1 MIMDGAVS
9 AMFVT
14 SILYGACAALYVAL
28 TALILVRMRLSRA
41 GFYLALASGVS
52 AIWAGLF
59 AFGVGLPWGGP
70 GGLVD
75 ILRSIAWYLFLLHL
89 YRRTVSGRNS
99 LSQAFIVTGLVA
111 LVIVLTGIISGY
123 ALRSGGALWSV
134 STGVRLGLAV
144 CNILLIENLYRNAPQ
159 AAKWHIN
166 LPCIALMALFAYD
179 LVMWADAALIGHLS
193 PPLVNARAVAAA
205 FVVPLL
211 AVGAA
216 RNRAW
221 AIDIHVSRQVVF
233 HSATLVLAGIF
244 LIGLAGLGEAMR
256 YFGADWGATAQI
268 GLVFAGFVSVAVLVT
283 SGSARSWLQR
293 LLVDHFFSR
302 RYDYEREWLRCITML
317 SGDDVYVPLHN
328 RVVRAIAGIVDSPGG
343 AVFLRQGDAD
353 PRFVWAGSWN
363 MPATSGEVSAD
374 HAVVAA
380 FGRGPTAVLLADHQ
394 ALAADPVLA
403 GAWLAVP
410 LTLGPRGRDA
420 AVDLLGFVVVTPPR
434 ASFVVDR
441 EVLDLLQ
448 IVGRQVAA
456 AIAARQGAEVLMQTR
471 ALHDYG
477 KRFAFVAHDIKNVS
491 GQLTLLLSN
500 AEHHL
505 SNPAFQRDM
514 LVTVRASVAR
524 ITGLLRRL
532 QTPDSELTR
541 ATVRPAEALERIGD
555 QFERRNTGQAAP
567 VSIQV
572 SVDGVE
578 ATVAISPGSFEAV
591 VTHLLNNAIEAT
603 LEAGSPEPVRLA
615 LRCEGRRATVD
626 VVDHGPGMTADFVRD
641 GLFRPFVT
649 SKPLG
654 SGIGA
659 FQARELLREA
669 GGDLQVISAPGAG
682 TTMRIMLPLMEAA
695 IA

>member
-1 MIMDGAVS
+1 ML
-9 AMFVT
+9 VT
-14 SILYGACAALYVAL
+14 AILYGACAGLYFVL
-28 TALILVRMRLSRA
+28 TALILLRRSLSRA

-52 AIWAGLF
+52 AIWAGMF
-59 AFGVGLPWGGP
+59 AWGVGLPWGGP

-75 ILRSIAWYLFLLHL
+75 LLRSIVWYLFLLHL

-99 LSQAFIVTGLVA
+99 LSQAFIVTGLVG
-111 LVIVLTGIISGY
+111 LVIVLTGVISGY
-123 ALRSGGALWSV
+123 ALRSGGTLWSV

-144 CNILLIENLYRNAPQ
+144 CNILLIENLYRNAPPV
-159 AAKWHIN
+159 AKWHIN
-166 LPCIALMALFAYD
+166 LPCIALMALFVYD
-179 LVMWADAALIGHLS
+179 LVLWADAALVGHLS

-221 AIDIHVSRQVVF
+221 AIDIHVSRQAVF
-233 HSATLVLAGIF
+233 HSATLVLAGMF

-283 SGSARSWLQR
+283 SGRARSWLQR

-302 RYDYEREWLRCITML
+302 RYDYEREWLRCIATL
-317 SGDDVYVPLHN
+317 SGDDIYVPLHN
-328 RVVRAIAGIVDSPGG
+328 RIIRAITGIVDSPGG
-343 AVFLRQGDAD
+343 AVFLRHDSGD
-353 PRFVWAGSWN
+353 PRFAWAGSWN
-363 MPATSGEVSAD
+363 MPAPSAEVPAD
-374 HAVVAA
+374 HALIAS
-380 FGRGPTAVLLADHQ
+380 FGRGPNAVLLADHPT
-394 ALAADPVLA
+394 LATDPVLA

-410 LTLGPRGRDA
+410 LSRGLSGQESTA
-420 AVDLLGFVVVTPPR
+420 EVMGFVLVTPPR
-434 ASFVVDR
+434 ASFVIDR
-441 EVLDLLQ
+441 EVLELLR
-448 IVGRQVAA
+448 IVARQVAA
-456 AIAARQGAEVLMQTR
+456 AIAARQAAEVLMQTR
-471 ALHDYG
+471 ALHEYG

-491 GQLTLLLSN
+491 GQLTLLLAN

-505 SNPAFQRDM
+505 SNPEFQRDM

-532 QTPDSELTR
+532 QTPDSELAR
-541 ATVRPAEALERIGD
+541 ATVGASEALESIGL
-555 QFERRNTGQAAP
+555 QFNSRRTRQASP
-567 VSIQV
+567 VSV
-572 SVDGVE
+572 EVLVDG
-578 ATVAISPGSFEAV
+578 AKASVAMSPASFEAV

-603 LEAGSPEPVRLA
+603 LEAASSVPVRLV
-615 LRCEGRRATVD
+615 LHCEGRRATVD
-626 VVDHGPGMTADFVRD
+626 VIDHGAGMTADFVRE

-669 GGDLQVISAPGAG
+669 GGDLQVISVPGEG
-682 TTMRIMLPLMEAA
+682 TTMRILLPLMEAA
-695 IA
+695 TV

>member
-1 MIMDGAVS
+1 MIMDGSVS

-14 SILYGACAALYVAL
+14 SILYGACAVLYVAL
-28 TALILVRMRLSRA
+28 TALILVRMRLGRA

-52 AIWAGLF
+52 AVWAGLF
-59 AFGVGLPWGGP
+59 AAGVGLPWGGP

-75 ILRSIAWYLFLLHL
+75 LLRSIVWYLFLLHL
-89 YRRTVSGRNS
+89 YRRTVAARNS

-123 ALRSGGALWSV
+123 ALRSGGTLWSV

-179 LVMWADAALIGHLS
+179 LVLWADAALTGHLS

-221 AIDIHVSRQVVF
+221 AIDIHVSRQMVF
-233 HSATLVLAGIF
+233 HSATLVLAGLF

-256 YFGADWGATAQI
+256 YFGADWGAAAQI

-317 SGDDVYVPLHN
+317 SGDDLYVPLHS
-328 RVVRAIAGIVDSPGG
+328 RVIRAVGGIVDSPGG
-343 AVFLRQGDAD
+343 AVFLRQDSAAPDA
-353 PRFVWAGSWN
+353 RFAWAGSWN
-363 MPATSGEVSAD
+363 MPATAGEVAAD
-374 HAVVAA
+374 HPLIVA
-380 FGRGPTAVLLADHQ
+380 FGADPTAVLLADHP
-394 ALAADPVLA
+394 ALALDPALA

-410 LTLGPRGRDA
+410 LTLGLRGKDA
-420 AVDLLGFVVVTPPR
+420 AADLLGFVVVGPPR
-434 ASFVVDR
+434 ASFVIDR
-441 EVLDLLQ
+441 EVLDLLR
-448 IVGRQVAA
+448 IIARQVAA

-491 GQLTLLLSN
+491 GQLTLLLAN

-505 SNPAFQRDM
+505 SNPEFQRDM

-541 ATVRPAEALERIGD
+541 ATVRPAETLARIGD
-555 QFERRNTGQAAP
+555 QFARRRVGQ
-567 VSIQV
+567 VSIEV
-572 SVDGVE
+572 SVDGAE
-578 ATVAISPGSFEAV
+578 ASVAMSPGSFEAV

-603 LEAGSPEPVRLA
+603 LEAASPAPVHLA

-626 VVDHGPGMTADFVRD
+626 VVDSGGGMTAEFVRD

-695 IA
+695 AA